1 MPAIT
6 VRNIPEAVHQALK
19 QRAARHGRSTE
30 AEIRDILAAAVVP
43 REGKGTGIGSA
54 LFALG
59 RRHGLDAEDGT
70 ALDLEHSKVPTSP
83 MTFD

>member
-6 VRNIPEAVHQALK
+6 VRNIPEAVHLALK

-43 REGKGTGIGSA
+43 KEEKGTGIGSA

-59 RRHGLDAEDGT
+59 RRHELDSEDGS
-70 ALDLEHSKVPTSP
+70 ALDPERSKAPASP

>member
-43 REGKGTGIGSA
+43 KEGEGIGSA

>member
-1 MPAIT
+1 MAAVTI
-6 VRNIPEAVHQALK
+6 RNIPEAVHQALK

-43 REGKGTGIGSA
+43 SDGAGNGMGST

-59 RRHGLDAEDGT
+59 RRHGLDSSDGSALEAER
-70 ALDLEHSKVPTSP
+70 SQSP
-83 MTFD
+83 ASPISFD